1 MTNPSLFPRF
11 YWLERTA
18 PTQPAIAEPGEAVTA
33 ALDALGLDGAELRG
47 KEIAVAAGSRG
58 VAGLREIVR
67 AACQWLLRQGATPF
81 VFPAMGSHGGATGE
95 GQRRVLADYGV
106 TPEVTGAEI
115 RSSMETI
122 LTGVTPEGF
131 PVFADRN
138 AWESDGVLVINR
150 VKPHTRFS
158 GKIESGLLKMMA
170 VGMGKAEGAREVHR
184 LASKHGFER
193 VIRTV
198 AGALL
203 ASGKIVA
210 GVAVVENAL
219 HQPAVVRAARPANI
233 VAVEE
238 EMLAISKSLV
248 PRIPFLHL
256 DLLMVGEIGKNI
268 SGAGMDTKVTGRGVD
283 LAPGEAPEI
292 RLIYARDLTE
302 ESAGNSMGVG
312 MADLIHERLY
322 RKIDFDKMYVNAR
335 TSLNPEMARLPMWFR
350 SDREALNIALGALGG
365 ASPAEARLAFIR
377 NTLSLDLILVSEALA
392 AEARGLDGWRLSPE
406 SKWLEFDTEDNLRL
420 PTFSAH

>member
-1 MTNPSLFPRF
+1 MKDPTLFPRF
-11 YWLERTA
+11 HWLERTA
-18 PTQPAIAEPGEAVTA
+18 PTKSALADPGNAVME
-33 ALDALGLDGAELRG
+33 ALDALGLDGAEIRG
-47 KEIAVAAGSRG
+47 KEIAVATGSRG

-67 AACQWLLRQGATPF
+67 AACQWLIRLGATPF

-95 GQRRVLADYGV
+95 GQRQVLMDYGV
-106 TPEVTGAEI
+106 TPEYTGAEI

-122 LTGVTPEGF
+122 LTRVTPEGF

-138 AWESDGVLVINR
+138 AWESDGVIVINR

-170 VGMGKAEGAREVHR
+170 IGMGKAEGAREVHR

-193 VIRTV
+193 VIRPV

-219 HQPAVVRAARPANI
+219 HQPAVVRAALPANI
-233 VAVEE
+233 VATEE

-248 PRIPFLHL
+248 PRIPFSHL

-292 RLIYARDLTE
+292 RLIYARDLTG
-302 ESAGNSMGVG
+302 ESAGNAMGVG
-312 MADLIHERLY
+312 MADIIHERLY
-322 RKIDFDKMYVNAR
+322 RKIDFEKMYVNAGA
-335 TSLNPEMARLPMWFR
+335 SLNPEMARLPMWFR
-350 SDREALNIALGALGG
+350 SDREALNFALGALGG
-365 ASPAEARLAFIR
+365 LGPAETRLAFIR
-377 NTLSLDLILVSEALA
+377 NTLSLDLILISEALA
-392 AEARGLDGWRLSPE
+392 AEARGLDGWRLSRE
-406 SKWLEFDTEDNLRL
+406 SEGLEFDIEADLRL
-420 PTFSAH
+420 PALLTH